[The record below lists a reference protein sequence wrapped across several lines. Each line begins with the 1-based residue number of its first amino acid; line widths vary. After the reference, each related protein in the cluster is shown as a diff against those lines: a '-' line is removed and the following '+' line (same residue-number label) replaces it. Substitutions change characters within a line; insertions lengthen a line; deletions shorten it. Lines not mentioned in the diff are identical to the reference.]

1 MKVNQNTVLLGE
13 KLVLV
18 PYRTEHVPT
27 YHGWMRDREL
37 QILTASEPLSL
48 EEEYQM
54 QQQWLL
60 DEDKLTFIILA
71 RTENLKEP
79 NSSTALP
86 TKFFA
91 HEELSPTDTRVSSLP
106 MVGDVN
112 LFLKGSVPSSSNH
125 LDFQRPRGGDDENRD
140 TFEAEVEIMIA
151 ETVYRRRGFA
161 FEALQLILRYA
172 TGAPSTYFGS
182 PSSAASAVDATLVSP
197 LNIPPTCLVTR
208 ISESNTASISLFEKL
223 GFRLTKK
230 VEVFREVEMRWS
242 QPTAINMMSDYPTP
256 SSGLRSR
263 MEGASAACSR

>member
-1 MKVNQNTVLLGE
+1 M
-13 KLVLV
+13 
-18 PYRTEHVPT
+18 
-27 YHGWMRDREL
+27 
-37 QILTASEPLSL
+37 ISE
-48 EEEYQM
+48 
-54 QQQWLL
+54 QWLL

-151 ETVYRRRGFA
+151 GGFRRAQQSLHF
-161 FEALQLILRYA
+161 
-172 TGAPSTYFGS
+172 PSD
-182 PSSAASAVDATLVSP
+182 PW
-197 LNIPPTCLVTR
+197 
-208 ISESNTASISLFEKL
+208 TASVIQKL
-223 GFRLTKK
+223 YIAVGDLLLKPCNSF
-230 VEVFREVEMRWS
+230 
-242 QPTAINMMSDYPTP
+242 
-256 SSGLRSR
+256 
-263 MEGASAACSR
+263 